1 MGDTDIG
8 KINTEINELSER
20 IGRLENIQVNKM
32 EQSFDDVGNAL
43 SGAKNHAE

>member
-32 EQSFDDVGNAL
+32 E
-43 SGAKNHAE
+43 